1 VQYRHRASLRNLAS
15 RKSQYRTRI
24 RQHLLLRLLVT
35 FSRLDKLVSALA
47 FISAREEYRVGQ
59 QTLVAAL
66 ARYSFTVG
74 ERPACL
80 KAAPSSLAH
89 PLYIQRLSNQ
99 RLLFRNAFPKR
110 FSDSGIREVF
120 LRLPHFNSVPCQTL
134 ILASTQQWVFSLVM
148 KAGLNNLI
156 LRFCRVMAAAMTRHE
171 ELQYGKKPSLG
182 QLTATNSHN
191 KGRWC
196 N

>member
-1 VQYRHRASLRNLAS
+1 LTQNGAIESTRRSLLVVLVQYRHRASLRNLAS

-99 RLLFRNAFPKR
+99 RLLFRNAFPTPVSAKC
-110 FSDSGIREVF
+110 FSGCRISIL
-120 LRLPHFNSVPCQTL
+120 LRARHSSWPPHSNGC
-134 ILASTQQWVFSLVM
+134 SL
-148 KAGLNNLI
+148 L
-156 LRFCRVMAAAMTRHE
+156 
-171 ELQYGKKPSLG
+171 S
-182 QLTATNSHN
+182 
-191 KGRWC
+191 
-196 N
+196 